1 MEWGIG
7 LKTVILTGASSGIGL
22 ATGLRLADEGYEIF
36 GIGRQF
42 DEKTAF
48 PDCFH
53 RFSCDITDAK
63 ALTDTLHQIRRQ
75 MGTPAPDIL
84 IHSAGI
90 GLYGLQETL
99 KPEDLTKL
107 FRTNLEAPV
116 LLTTELLGF
125 MKQRKSGHIIFLS
138 SVTAKKSNTYGCA
151 YGATKAGLL
160 SFANSLFDEARKNGI
175 KITTLLPD
183 MTDTNLYRNADF
195 TADPEACLFAEDIA
209 DTISYILSCGAHM
222 NITELT
228 IQPQKHRIQ
237 KKQTDDRR
245 NQPWPTKLC

>member
-1 MEWGIG
+1 MKNI
-7 LKTVILTGASSGIGL
+7 LLTGASSGIGL
-22 ATGLRLADEGYEIF
+22 ATGLLLAKEGYEIY
-36 GIGRQF
+36 GIGRTF
-42 DEKTAF
+42 DETLAY
-48 PDCFH
+48 PANFH
-53 RFSCDITDAK
+53 RFSCDITNTDA
-63 ALTDTLHQIRRQ
+63 LCTTLSEIRSK

-99 KPEDLTKL
+99 KTSEIQALI
-107 FRTNLEAPV
+107 RTNLEAPV
-116 LLTTELLGF
+116 LLTTEFLGF

-183 MTDTNLYRNADF
+183 MTHTNLYRNADF
-195 TADPEACLFAEDIA
+195 MADETACLFPEDIA
-209 DTISYILSCGAHM
+209 DTISYILSAGEHL
-222 NITELT
+222 NVTELT

-237 KKQTDDRR
+237 KK
-245 NQPWPTKLC
+245 